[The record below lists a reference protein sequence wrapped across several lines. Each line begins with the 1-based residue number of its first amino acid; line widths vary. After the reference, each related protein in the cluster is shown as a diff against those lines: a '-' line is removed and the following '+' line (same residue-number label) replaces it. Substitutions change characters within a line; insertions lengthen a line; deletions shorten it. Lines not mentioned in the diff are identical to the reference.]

1 MKHIRLFDKKD
12 GLMQDVTTNP
22 SADYPVI
29 ALCKNEDEL
38 SFWNTPIIKAKF
50 NITSDEGGMSY
61 IQSDYN
67 IKSLTIDGE
76 LKFKKDTW
84 VKYEYQL
91 TQDDFKNE
99 NSIVIKIYIKLK
111 SGCRNVYL

>member
-12 GLMQDVTTNP
+12 GLMQGVATNP

-38 SFWNTPIIKAKF
+38 SFWNTPIIKAKY
-50 NITSDEGGMSY
+50 NITSDDGVQSC

-91 TQDDFKNE
+91 TQDDFQSS
-99 NSIVIKIYIKLK
+99 NS
-111 SGCRNVYL
+111 NV